1 MVNTKKENIPQLFDK
16 LFKILS
22 GSRFINSEGLGGNK
36 PIFIQP
42 YEIEQQVTVDEQI
55 KSLVKRLNAA
65 SIPVLSIDLYALCLD
80 VLASKGTLEKVLVN
94 EKSLTKREFKRSIQG
109 SLGVRDNIMPA
120 IQNKMVETEHRIVFI
135 YGIDKVYQQLS
146 MVPILVNIQAVLN
159 SEPFIFFY
167 PGLYDNYSLNLF
179 GNINEDNEYR
189 AFNLNN
195 YN

>member
-1 MVNTKKENIPQLFDK
+1 MVNTKKENIPQLFDR
-16 LFKILS
+16 LFKTLS
-22 GSRFINSEGLGGNK
+22 GSRFINREGLGGNK

-42 YEIEQQVTVDEQI
+42 YEIAQQVTVDEQI
-55 KSLVKRLNAA
+55 QSLVKRLDAA
-65 SIPVLSIDLYALCLD
+65 SVPVLSIDLYELCLE
-80 VLASKGTLEKVLVN
+80 VLSAKGTLDKILEN
-94 EKSLTKREFKRSIQG
+94 EKSLTKRDFKRSLQG
-109 SLGVRDNIMPA
+109 SLSVKDNIMPA
-120 IQNKMVETEHRIVFI
+120 IQNKMAASEHRMVFI

-146 MVPILVNIQAVLN
+146 MVPILVNIQSVLN

-179 GNINEDNEYR
+179 GCINEDNEYR